1 MTQLFLEVVNR
12 SISASWL
19 VGAVL
24 LARVL
29 LKRCPRWAAML
40 LWTMVAVRLVCPALP
55 ESPVSLVPST
65 QTIAPEIMLDW
76 SPQIDTGIPVLN
88 EAVNPVI
95 AESFAPEP
103 AASANPLQ
111 ILIPVA
117 AAVWILGMGV
127 IGLYTL
133 GSCWLLQRKVRT
145 ATVLR
150 YNIYQSEYVTTPFV
164 LGIWK
169 PRVYLPYAMCQENI
183 LYVIAHEKAHIRRRD
198 HWWKPLGFLMVTV
211 HWFNPVMWL
220 AYRVF
225 CRDIELAC
233 DEAVIRNMNHQQRA
247 DYAGA
252 LLACSVRP
260 SMAACPLAF
269 GEVGVK
275 TRIKSVM
282 HYRKPAFWII
292 LLALLACVAL
302 AVCFLTN
309 PEDQGK
315 RNAEAIVKDFSS
327 VLEIVIP
334 DKEYRD
340 MDGEKQ
346 EEILREYGDLLDD
359 YTLIARESTDGSI
372 CYIAGYYNGN
382 AADSPIT
389 TLDFYTYGD
398 DRNLIIDTP
407 ERIQEIR
414 ESGDYKTLEDPKY
427 ILDSSY
433 FWYDFESGL
442 ILIEP
447 ESSPTS
453 LLLAYEKYLDPNG
466 GAYIRDAVSRGI
478 AFYSTRP
485 VLAVVVF
492 SDKWGMVTERI
503 PLTEAQVSQ
512 ILAEET
518 QTLAGEGYYFN
529 SFMFYQ
535 EDEVV
540 MKSFRGTEGVP
551 QTIINLAM
559 EKCGFRL
566 EGPADIQS
574 DIVEARLDCNWLE
587 EPIYAKKVDLPKLK
601 SILTGAKLGEAGSG
615 WDAKLT
621 IRMADGKEMVIF
633 KCEHDRFYNNSFVF
647 GSCNAHY
654 LEPEEAEAFWRI
666 FGLDPSTME
675 PIAAIGETVPMET
688 EPAAPVHQEVADL
701 AYFMELSASEKEFR
715 DMSPEKRAEIIPEY
729 GGLLDGYDLIAR
741 ESTDGALSYIVGYW
755 AGAAEENPLYHLRS
769 ASRGDGNRERQVLY
783 DLRELEAAEKYEEPE
798 EKYVIYNSYI
808 NHSSETGWFLIH
820 PTDSGWGFNDV
831 FNQYLRPKGR
841 EYLLDAFS
849 RGIALS
855 TPEGP
860 YLEVYLISETWGEI
874 TERIPL
880 TEEQAA
886 QILSEPREKLDAG
899 HGFAAGLTLGPN
911 SSINTQE
918 DAVYFTEARGV
929 PQTALD
935 LAVEKCGYRFASPKD
950 IQSGIVEAKLECSW
964 LDEPIY
970 ADQADLQKLQGILTG
985 AEFGYVGGCGYG
997 AKLTVRME
1005 DGTELVMFKGT
1016 DGCDSAVFGSYGG
1029 YFLGDAQTRDFW
1041 NIFGVDIEAAWG

>member
-1 MTQLFLEVVNR
+1 MTELFLEVMNR

-29 LKRCPRWAAML
+29 LKRCPRWVTML
-40 LWTMVAVRLVCPALP
+40 LWAMVAVRLVCPALP

-127 IGLYTL
+127 MGLYTL
-133 GSCWLLQRKVRT
+133 GSYWLLQRKLRT

-150 YNIYQSEYVTTPFV
+150 YNIYQSEYVPTPFV

-169 PRVYLPYAMCQENI
+169 PRVYLPYTMSQENI

-198 HWWKPLGFLMVTV
+198 HWWKPLGFLLVTV
-211 HWFNPVMWL
+211 YWFNPVLWL
-220 AYRVF
+220 GYRAF

-233 DEAVIRNMNHQQRA
+233 DEAVIRNMNNQQRA

-260 SMAACPLAF
+260 HTLAACPLAF

-282 HYRKPAFWII
+282 HYRKPAFWI
-292 LLALLACVAL
+292 LLVAAVLCLAV
-302 AVCFLTN
+302 AVCFLTD
-309 PEDQGK
+309 PKTVSQSGVSYHYGTVVDQAMSAVKEGSRESREYISLRCDDGQELLLWAK
-315 RNAEAIVKDFSS
+315 DSGTTLPDVRGQHVWVRSEKEAFADRRIVTKVAITEHTWADNLEEAIHNAILDYNWYSS
-327 VLEIVIP
+327 HADRFCSASYVTLASEAGGRASENAAETVTVYGLARYSTFVLRDGQVEEESGNHIP
-334 DKEYRD
+334 VVMTFDIADSGKYMLKEYWEPRD
-340 MDGEKQ
+340 GTYYVTDIRAKFPEGVWPDTQ
-346 EEILREYGDLLDD
+346 EYVAQQDAENFAKAAAYYGVEANLPEQ
-359 YTLIARESTDGSI
+359 TEET
-372 CYIAGYYNGN
+372 
-382 AADSPIT
+382 AAAAP
-389 TLDFYTYGD
+389 
-398 DRNLIIDTP
+398 
-407 ERIQEIR
+407 
-414 ESGDYKTLEDPKY
+414 
-427 ILDSSY
+427 
-433 FWYDFESGL
+433 SGL
-442 ILIEP
+442 
-447 ESSPTS
+447 
-453 LLLAYEKYLDPNG
+453 EK
-466 GAYIRDAVSRGI
+466 VS
-478 AFYSTRP
+478 
-485 VLAVVVF
+485 
-492 SDKWGMVTERI
+492 
-503 PLTEAQVSQ
+503 
-512 ILAEET
+512 
-518 QTLAGEGYYFN
+518 
-529 SFMFYQ
+529 
-535 EDEVV
+535 
-540 MKSFRGTEGVP
+540 
-551 QTIINLAM
+551 
-559 EKCGFRL
+559 
-566 EGPADIQS
+566 
-574 DIVEARLDCNWLE
+574 
-587 EPIYAKKVDLPKLK
+587 
-601 SILTGAKLGEAGSG
+601 
-615 WDAKLT
+615 
-621 IRMADGKEMVIF
+621 
-633 KCEHDRFYNNSFVF
+633 
-647 GSCNAHY
+647 
-654 LEPEEAEAFWRI
+654 
-666 FGLDPSTME
+666 
-675 PIAAIGETVPMET
+675 
-688 EPAAPVHQEVADL
+688 DL
-701 AYFMELSASEKEFR
+701 AYFMELSAPDKEFR

-741 ESTDGALSYIVGYW
+741 ESTDGTLAYIVGFW
-755 AGAAEENPLYHLRS
+755 PGAVEESPLYHLHS
-769 ASRGDGNRERQVLY
+769 VSRGDENGEVELLY
-783 DLRELEAAEKYEEPE
+783 DERDLEAAEKYEEPE
-798 EKYVIYNSYI
+798 YKYVIHNSHL
-808 NHSSETGWFLIH
+808 NHSPSTGCFLIH

-831 FNQYLRPKGR
+831 FNSYLRPKGR

-935 LAVEKCGYRFASPKD
+935 LAVEKCGYRFATPKD
-950 IQSGIVEAKLECSW
+950 IQSDIVEAKLECSW

-970 ADQADLQKLQGILTG
+970 ADQADLQKLQDILTG

-1041 NIFGVDIEAAWG
+1041 DIFGVDIEAAWG

>member
-1 MTQLFLEVVNR
+1 MTELFLEVMNR

-29 LKRCPRWAAML
+29 LKRCPRWVTML
-40 LWTMVAVRLVCPALP
+40 LWAMVAVRLVCPALP
-55 ESPVSLVPST
+55 ESPVSLVPSA

-127 IGLYTL
+127 MGLYTL
-133 GSCWLLQRKVRT
+133 GSYWLLQRKLRI

-150 YNIYQSEYVTTPFV
+150 YNIYQSEYVPTPFV

-169 PRVYLPYAMCQENI
+169 PRVYLPYTMSQENI

-198 HWWKPLGFLMVTV
+198 HWWKPLGFFLLTV

-225 CRDIELAC
+225 CKDLELAC

-282 HYRKPAFWII
+282 DYRKPALWIVLAAV
-292 LLALLACVAL
+292 LLCLAV

-309 PEDQGK
+309 PRTEAVS
-315 RNAEAIVKDFSS
+315 AE
-327 VLEIVIP
+327 
-334 DKEYRD
+334 
-340 MDGEKQ
+340 
-346 EEILREYGDLLDD
+346 
-359 YTLIARESTDGSI
+359 
-372 CYIAGYYNGN
+372 
-382 AADSPIT
+382 T
-389 TLDFYTYGD
+389 TL
-398 DRNLIIDTP
+398 
-407 ERIQEIR
+407 
-414 ESGDYKTLEDPKY
+414 
-427 ILDSSY
+427 
-433 FWYDFESGL
+433 
-442 ILIEP
+442 
-447 ESSPTS
+447 PT
-453 LLLAYEKYLDPNG
+453 
-466 GAYIRDAVSRGI
+466 
-478 AFYSTRP
+478 
-485 VLAVVVF
+485 
-492 SDKWGMVTERI
+492 
-503 PLTEAQVSQ
+503 
-512 ILAEET
+512 
-518 QTLAGEGYYFN
+518 
-529 SFMFYQ
+529 
-535 EDEVV
+535 
-540 MKSFRGTEGVP
+540 
-551 QTIINLAM
+551 
-559 EKCGFRL
+559 
-566 EGPADIQS
+566 
-574 DIVEARLDCNWLE
+574 
-587 EPIYAKKVDLPKLK
+587 
-601 SILTGAKLGEAGSG
+601 
-615 WDAKLT
+615 
-621 IRMADGKEMVIF
+621 
-633 KCEHDRFYNNSFVF
+633 
-647 GSCNAHY
+647 
-654 LEPEEAEAFWRI
+654 EEAEPVESA
-666 FGLDPSTME
+666 PN
-675 PIAAIGETVPMET
+675 AAPMET
-688 EPAAPVHQEVADL
+688 ESVVTEAAAPVHQEVADL
-701 AYFMELSASEKEFR
+701 AYFMELSAFEKEFR
-715 DMSPEKRAEIIPEY
+715 EMSPERKAQILPEY

-911 SSINTQE
+911 SSINTEE

-935 LAVEKCGYRFASPKD
+935 LAVEKCGYRFATPKD

-1041 NIFGVDIEAAWG
+1041 DIFGVDIEAAWG